1 MATANS
7 SLRRIAA
14 AGALAVA
21 ALTGPALAA
30 LLAPPATHTATRCLT
45 WFGSSDDGVCLR
57 YSDGSA
63 TYIGTPSVGIWGP
76 GLGGGLGLSTGPL
89 LPGQTINIPIGGQ

>member
-1 MATANS
+1 M
-7 SLRRIAA
+7 
-14 AGALAVA
+14 LAQ
-21 ALTGPALAA
+21 
-30 LLAPPATHTATRCLT
+30 PATHAATRCLT

-89 LPGQTINIPIGGQ
+89 LPGQTINVPIGGQ